1 MVAATTCMIAVVN
14 IFLGCWF
21 SRWGTC
27 FVVAVGVNPEAVEG
41 RVSAYTA
48 LQAWQYHC
56 AELCDSIGL

>member
-1 MVAATTCMIAVVN
+1 MVAVE
-14 IFLGCWF
+14 
-21 SRWGTC
+21 
-27 FVVAVGVNPEAVEG
+27 VNPEAVEG